1 MRGDVRHALR
11 TLRNAK
17 GFAAVAILTLALGIG
32 LATAVFTVADA
43 LLLRRLPVRDQDR
56 LVVLWGQAPV
66 RTYNYPFGLDDA
78 REFALHTRSLER
90 VAFFS
95 YYGAGPK
102 PIRDGDQISLLRRAL
117 VSGEFFDVLGARP
130 TLGRAL
136 GATDDVSGAAPVLVL
151 SYGAWQRR
159 FGGDPRVLG
168 RQVLTYDDG
177 VAYTIVGV
185 MPQGLDY
192 PRGTDFWAPVV
203 PSTVPQ
209 DLYVIGRLAAGRAA
223 ADAQDEL
230 TAFFRRPGGSR
241 WGRDL
246 RGVVHSLSRLVLGD
260 TKPALLVFSAAAAL
274 LLLITCI
281 NVANLLLVR
290 GLARVREIAVRSALG
305 AGRRQVIVQLLTEN
319 ALLALA
325 GGALGLAMAAGAVRI
340 FVAFAPAG
348 VPRLD
353 EIHVNATA
361 LVGAVAITG
370 IATLIFALAPAV
382 ITSRVELERAL
393 RSDPRRSAGR
403 RSRRGTE
410 ALVAGQLALAL
421 LVLSAAGLIARSLIK
436 LERAELS
443 LEPSHLLIGDLTL
456 RYDQFDTAAKQ
467 RALLE
472 RLLSQV
478 RAIPGVRAASPVVA
492 VPFSGSGGW
501 DGKPAAEGQSK
512 EETDANPMLNIE
524 VVTPDYFETLGI
536 VVRRGRVFTDAD
548 REGAPPVVVLSE
560 SAARHYWGSDDPIG
574 KRLRMGESFERTA
587 TVVGVVPDTR
597 YRDLRD
603 ARASVYHPLRQ
614 SFFPYMPMTLAIR
627 TSSPPAELVPTIRR
641 VIAETEPGV
650 ALASVAPFEMYLE
663 GPLAQPRL
671 NALLLAVFAAAAVA
685 LGAVGL
691 FGVMMTMVRQ
701 RTRELGVRMALGAT
715 ARDLRRMVMR
725 RGFVI
730 AGLGSVLGLLG
741 ALLANRLLAAMLYE
755 VTPTDPATLTTV
767 AGLLLAVG
775 LAACYV
781 PARQAMRVD
790 PMVALRAE

>member
-1 MRGDVRHALR
+1 MNDVRYAFR
-11 TLRNAK
+11 TLCTSP
-17 GFAAVAILTLALGIG
+17 GFALTAILTLALGIG

-56 LVVLWGQAPV
+56 LVVLWGRKPDREFA
-66 RTYNYPFGLDDA
+66 YPLGLDDA
-78 REFALHTRSLER
+78 REFARQTRSLER

-130 TLGRAL
+130 VLGRAL

-159 FGGDPRVLG
+159 FGGDPHVLG

-177 VAYTIVGV
+177 VAYTILGV

-192 PRGTDFWAPVV
+192 PRGTDCWAPVV
-203 PSTVPQ
+203 PSTVPK
-209 DLYVIGRLAAGRAA
+209 DLYVIGRIAAGRTA

-246 RGVVHSLSRLVLGD
+246 RGVVHTLRRLIFAD
-260 TKPALLVFSAAAAL
+260 PRPALIVFAAAAGL

-305 AGRRQVIVQLLTEN
+305 AGRGQVIVQLLTEN

-325 GGALGLAMAAGAVRI
+325 GGALGLAVAAGGVRI

-353 EIHVNATA
+353 EIRVNATA
-361 LVGAVAITG
+361 LVGAVGITG
-370 IATLIFALAPAV
+370 IATLIFALAPA
-382 ITSRVELERAL
+382 IISSRVELERAL
-393 RSDPRRSAGR
+393 RSDPRHSAGR
-403 RSRRGTE
+403 RSRRATE

-443 LEPSHLLIGDLTL
+443 FEPSHVLIGDLTL
-456 RYDQFDTAAKQ
+456 RYDQFDTPAKQ

-478 RAIPGVRAASPVVA
+478 RAIPGVRGASPVVA

-512 EETDANPMLNIE
+512 EETDANPMLNME

-574 KRLRMGESFERTA
+574 KRLGIGENLERAA

-603 ARASVYHPLRQ
+603 ARASIYFPLRQ
-614 SFFPYMPMTLAIR
+614 SFFPYMPMNLAIR
-627 TSSPPAELVPTIRR
+627 TSGPPAELVRTIRR

-650 ALASVAPFEMYLE
+650 ALASAAPFATYLE
-663 GPLAQPRL
+663 EPLAQPRL
-671 NALLLAVFAAAAVA
+671 NALLLAVFAGAAVA
-685 LGAVGL
+685 LAAVGL
-691 FGVMMTMVRQ
+691 FGAMMTMVRQ
-701 RTRELGVRMALGAT
+701 RTRELGVRVALGAT
-715 ARDLRRMVMR
+715 GPDLRRVVIG
-725 RGFVI
+725 RGLAV
-730 AGLGSVLGLLG
+730 AAVGSVLGLAG
-741 ALLANRLLAAMLYE
+741 ALLTNRLLVAILYE
-755 VTPTDPATLTTV
+755 VTPTDPGTLVTV
-767 AGLLLAVG
+767 AALLLVVG
-775 LAACYV
+775 LVAWFV

-790 PMVALRAE
+790 PVAALRTE